1 MKRATE
7 TRPWPTPSGGRHAS
21 PCRRTRSTMRP
32 PSGWS
37 MASPRSSPRGTG
49 SCSRPDRTPQF
60 GRSWSGIDHLSYLL
74 TRSDLTSTLVASR
87 DRPRPSGKGG
97 ATVADG
103 DTQDILA
110 RVLIANDGEVI
121 QRLRLSAAEAA
132 RVCNVTPRQLIY
144 WTKKGLVK
152 PSTNDDHDYDVFA
165 MEKVIRIR
173 QALEKGYSLEKAAQV
188 VARDLAALQTEVK
201 RPESLA
207 NEDLEDELRRR
218 FERLEARVSQLRRTL
233 PASLTIARLRR
244 AVTLLARLE
253 AEGTL
258 QNASASGDVA
268 KAVALRLGRAVDEL
282 EMLLREVQPA
292 GA

>member
-1 MKRATE
+1 M
-7 TRPWPTPSGGRHAS
+7 
-21 PCRRTRSTMRP
+21 
-32 PSGWS
+32 
-37 MASPRSSPRGTG
+37 
-49 SCSRPDRTPQF
+49 
-60 GRSWSGIDHLSYLL
+60 
-74 TRSDLTSTLVASR
+74 
-87 DRPRPSGKGG
+87 
-97 ATVADG
+97 ADG
-103 DTQDILA
+103 DAQDILA
-110 RVLIANDGEVI
+110 QVLIANDGEVI

-188 VARDLAALQTEVK
+188 VARDLGALQAEV
-201 RPESLA
+201 RRLEGLA

-218 FERLEARVSQLRRTL
+218 FEKLEERVSQLRRTL

-244 AVTLLARLE
+244 AVALLARLE

-258 QNASASGDVA
+258 QSASATGDIA
-268 KAVALRLGRAVDEL
+268 KALALRLGRAVDEL
-282 EMLLREVQPA
+282 ELLLREVQPA

>member
-1 MKRATE
+1 
-7 TRPWPTPSGGRHAS
+7 
-21 PCRRTRSTMRP
+21 
-32 PSGWS
+32 
-37 MASPRSSPRGTG
+37 
-49 SCSRPDRTPQF
+49 
-60 GRSWSGIDHLSYLL
+60 
-74 TRSDLTSTLVASR
+74 
-87 DRPRPSGKGG
+87 
-97 ATVADG
+97 VADG
-103 DTQDILA
+103 DAHDILA
-110 RVLIANDGEVI
+110 QVLIANDGEVI

-188 VARDLAALQTEVK
+188 VARDLAALQGEVK
-201 RPESLA
+201 RLEAMA

-218 FERLEARVSQLRRTL
+218 FEKLEERVSQLRRTL
-233 PASLTIARLRR
+233 PASLTIGRLRR
-244 AVTLLARLE
+244 AVALLARLE

-258 QNASASGDVA
+258 QNASADGDIA
-268 KAVALRLGRAVDEL
+268 KALALRLGRAVDEL
-282 EMLLREVQPA
+282 ELLLREVQPA

>member
-1 MKRATE
+1 MT
-7 TRPWPTPSGGRHAS
+7 
-21 PCRRTRSTMRP
+21 
-32 PSGWS
+32 
-37 MASPRSSPRGTG
+37 
-49 SCSRPDRTPQF
+49 DRD
-60 GRSWSGIDHLSYLL
+60 S
-74 TRSDLTSTLVASR
+74 
-87 DRPRPSGKGG
+87 
-97 ATVADG
+97 
-103 DTQDILA
+103 QDILA
-110 RVLIANDGEVI
+110 QVLIANDGEVI

-188 VARDLAALQTEVK
+188 VARDLGALQNEVK
-201 RPESLA
+201 RLEAMA

-218 FERLEARVSQLRRTL
+218 LEKVEERVANLRRTL
-233 PASLTIARLRR
+233 PASLTIGRLRR
-244 AVTLLARLE
+244 AVALLARLE

-258 QNASASGDVA
+258 QNASASGDIA
-268 KAVALRLGRAVDEL
+268 KALALRLGRAVDEL
-282 EMLLREVQPA
+282 ELLLREVQPA

>member
-1 MKRATE
+1 
-7 TRPWPTPSGGRHAS
+7 
-21 PCRRTRSTMRP
+21 
-32 PSGWS
+32 
-37 MASPRSSPRGTG
+37 
-49 SCSRPDRTPQF
+49 
-60 GRSWSGIDHLSYLL
+60 
-74 TRSDLTSTLVASR
+74 
-87 DRPRPSGKGG
+87 
-97 ATVADG
+97 VADG
-103 DTQDILA
+103 DAQDILA
-110 RVLIANDGEVI
+110 QVLIAHDGEVI

-132 RVCNVTPRQLIY
+132 RVCNVPPRQLIY

-188 VARDLAALQTEVK
+188 VARDLGALQAEV
-201 RPESLA
+201 RRLEGLA

-218 FERLEARVSQLRRTL
+218 FEKLEERVSQLRRTL

-244 AVTLLARLE
+244 AVALLARLE

-258 QNASASGDVA
+258 QNASANGDIA
-268 KAVALRLGRAVDEL
+268 KALALRLGRAVDEL
-282 EMLLREVQPA
+282 ELLLREVQPA

>member
-1 MKRATE
+1 
-7 TRPWPTPSGGRHAS
+7 
-21 PCRRTRSTMRP
+21 
-32 PSGWS
+32 
-37 MASPRSSPRGTG
+37 
-49 SCSRPDRTPQF
+49 
-60 GRSWSGIDHLSYLL
+60 
-74 TRSDLTSTLVASR
+74 
-87 DRPRPSGKGG
+87 
-97 ATVADG
+97 VADG
-103 DTQDILA
+103 DAQDILA
-110 RVLIANDGEVI
+110 QVLIANDGEVI

-188 VARDLAALQTEVK
+188 VARDLAALQAEV
-201 RPESLA
+201 RRLEGMA
-207 NEDLEDELRRR
+207 NEDLEDELRKR
-218 FERLEARVSQLRRTL
+218 FEKLEERVSQLRRTL

-244 AVTLLARLE
+244 AVALLARLE

-258 QNASASGDVA
+258 QNASANGDIA
-268 KAVALRLGRAVDEL
+268 KALALRLGRAVDEL
-282 EMLLREVQPA
+282 ELLLREVQPA

>member
-1 MKRATE
+1 M
-7 TRPWPTPSGGRHAS
+7 
-21 PCRRTRSTMRP
+21 
-32 PSGWS
+32 
-37 MASPRSSPRGTG
+37 
-49 SCSRPDRTPQF
+49 
-60 GRSWSGIDHLSYLL
+60 
-74 TRSDLTSTLVASR
+74 
-87 DRPRPSGKGG
+87 
-97 ATVADG
+97 ADG
-103 DTQDILA
+103 DAQEILA
-110 RVLIANDGEVI
+110 QALIANDGEVI

-188 VARDLAALQTEVK
+188 VARDLGALQAEVK
-201 RPESLA
+201 RLEGLA
-207 NEDLEDELRRR
+207 NEELEDELRRR
-218 FERLEARVSQLRRTL
+218 FEKLEERVSQLRRTL

-244 AVTLLARLE
+244 AVALLARLE

-258 QNASASGDVA
+258 HTASANGDIA
-268 KAVALRLGRAVDEL
+268 KALALRLGRAVDEL
-282 EMLLREVQPA
+282 ELLLREVQPA

>member
-1 MKRATE
+1 
-7 TRPWPTPSGGRHAS
+7 
-21 PCRRTRSTMRP
+21 
-32 PSGWS
+32 
-37 MASPRSSPRGTG
+37 MAEGE
-49 SCSRPDRTPQF
+49 
-60 GRSWSGIDHLSYLL
+60 
-74 TRSDLTSTLVASR
+74 A
-87 DRPRPSGKGG
+87 
-97 ATVADG
+97 
-103 DTQDILA
+103 QDVLA
-110 RVLIANDGEVI
+110 QVLIANDGEVI
-121 QRLRLSAAEAA
+121 GRLRLSAAEAA

-188 VARDLAALQTEVK
+188 VARDLAALQSEVK
-201 RPESLA
+201 RLEAMA

-218 FERLEARVSQLRRTL
+218 LEKLEERVSQLRRSL

-244 AVTLLARLE
+244 AVALLARLE

-258 QNASASGDVA
+258 QNASANGDIA
-268 KAVALRLGRAVDEL
+268 KALALRLGRAVDEL
-282 EMLLREVQPA
+282 ELLLREVQPA

>member
-1 MKRATE
+1 
-7 TRPWPTPSGGRHAS
+7 
-21 PCRRTRSTMRP
+21 
-32 PSGWS
+32 
-37 MASPRSSPRGTG
+37 MA
-49 SCSRPDRTPQF
+49 D
-60 GRSWSGIDHLSYLL
+60 
-74 TRSDLTSTLVASR
+74 SDA
-87 DRPRPSGKGG
+87 
-97 ATVADG
+97 
-103 DTQDILA
+103 QDILA
-110 RVLIANDGEVI
+110 QVLIANDGEVI

-188 VARDLAALQTEVK
+188 VARDLAALQGEVK
-201 RPESLA
+201 RLEGLA

-218 FERLEARVSQLRRTL
+218 LEKLEERVSQLRRTL

-244 AVTLLARLE
+244 AVALLARLE
-253 AEGTL
+253 AEGAL
-258 QNASASGDVA
+258 QNASANGDMA
-268 KAVALRLGRAVDEL
+268 KALALRLGRAVDEL
-282 EMLLREVQPA
+282 ELLLREVQPA

>member
-1 MKRATE
+1 
-7 TRPWPTPSGGRHAS
+7 
-21 PCRRTRSTMRP
+21 
-32 PSGWS
+32 
-37 MASPRSSPRGTG
+37 
-49 SCSRPDRTPQF
+49 
-60 GRSWSGIDHLSYLL
+60 
-74 TRSDLTSTLVASR
+74 
-87 DRPRPSGKGG
+87 
-97 ATVADG
+97 VADG
-103 DTQDILA
+103 DAQDILA
-110 RVLIANDGEVI
+110 QVLIANDGEVI

-188 VARDLAALQTEVK
+188 VARDLGALQAEV
-201 RPESLA
+201 RRLEGLA

-218 FERLEARVSQLRRTL
+218 FEKLEERVSQLRRTL

-244 AVTLLARLE
+244 AVALLARLE

-258 QNASASGDVA
+258 QNASANGDIA
-268 KAVALRLGRAVDEL
+268 KALALRLGRAVDEL
-282 EMLLREVQPA
+282 ELLLREVHPA

>member
-1 MKRATE
+1 M
-7 TRPWPTPSGGRHAS
+7 
-21 PCRRTRSTMRP
+21 
-32 PSGWS
+32 
-37 MASPRSSPRGTG
+37 
-49 SCSRPDRTPQF
+49 
-60 GRSWSGIDHLSYLL
+60 
-74 TRSDLTSTLVASR
+74 
-87 DRPRPSGKGG
+87 
-97 ATVADG
+97 ADG
-103 DTQDILA
+103 DAQDSLA
-110 RVLIANDGEVI
+110 QVLIANDGEVI

-188 VARDLAALQTEVK
+188 VARDLAALQAEVK
-201 RPESLA
+201 RLEGLA

-218 FERLEARVSQLRRTL
+218 FEKLEERVSQLRRTL

-244 AVTLLARLE
+244 AVALLARLE

-258 QNASASGDVA
+258 QNVSANGDIA
-268 KAVALRLGRAVDEL
+268 KALALRLGRAVDEL

>member
-1 MKRATE
+1 
-7 TRPWPTPSGGRHAS
+7 
-21 PCRRTRSTMRP
+21 
-32 PSGWS
+32 
-37 MASPRSSPRGTG
+37 MAEGE
-49 SCSRPDRTPQF
+49 
-60 GRSWSGIDHLSYLL
+60 
-74 TRSDLTSTLVASR
+74 A
-87 DRPRPSGKGG
+87 
-97 ATVADG
+97 
-103 DTQDILA
+103 QDVLA
-110 RVLIANDGEVI
+110 QVLIANDGEVI
-121 QRLRLSAAEAA
+121 GRLRLSAAEAA

-188 VARDLAALQTEVK
+188 VARDLAALQSEVK
-201 RPESLA
+201 RLEALA

-218 FERLEARVSQLRRTL
+218 LEKLEERVSQLRRSL

-244 AVTLLARLE
+244 AVALLARLE

-258 QNASASGDVA
+258 QNASANGDIA
-268 KAVALRLGRAVDEL
+268 KALALRLGRAVDEL
-282 EMLLREVQPA
+282 ELLLREVQPA